1 LAITLGDPAG
11 IGTEMVCGSRFDTAP
26 PPRDDA
32 VAMTKSVTVAEL
44 AEHLEDH
51 LAEVQDGTTI
61 EVVREGAKIATITP
75 APKKRKFVI
84 PPPGERACD
93 IVFTPLSKPLDQD
106 PAEMIIEERERERS
120 GAKYK

>member
-1 LAITLGDPAG
+1 MAA
-11 IGTEMVCGSRFDTAP
+11 

-44 AEHLEDH
+44 TEHIEDH
-51 LAEVQDGTTI
+51 LAEVREGTTI
-61 EVVREGAKIATITP
+61 EVVDEGAKIATITP
-75 APKKRKFVI
+75 APTKEKKKFVI
-84 PPPGERACD
+84 PPPGQRFGD
-93 IVFTPLSKPLDQD
+93 MVFTPLSKPLDKD